1 MNTMQV
7 IPYQSAGEV
16 LGVDF
21 SKPRPTIRS
30 LPDELLLEIFSYIK
44 PYDRVFTLPNVCRG
58 WREVSVDRSLKT
70 EAPGLF
76 GKALP
81 LVLQMKDLVTP
92 NERHVKSL
100 QESLKRWRFGMV
112 DEGRVVRRAGLCFH
126 PDKIDPV
133 EYAKIRELYP
143 VFNSIFG

>member
-1 MNTMQV
+1 MQV

-21 SKPRPTIRS
+21 SKPRPTIHS
-30 LPDELLLEIFSYIK
+30 LPDELLLEIFSYIE
-44 PYDRVFTLPNVCRG
+44 PYDRAFVISNVCRN
-58 WREVSVDRSLKT
+58 WRKVTADRSLKT
-70 EAPGLF
+70 QDPGRF
-76 GKALP
+76 GEALP
-81 LVLQMKDLVTP
+81 LLLQMKGLVTP
-92 NERHVKSL
+92 DERHVKRL
-100 QESLKRWRFGMV
+100 QESLKRWRFGMD
-112 DEGRVVRRAGLCFH
+112 DERRVVRRAGLCFH